1 MTNSRMTND
10 QLVLNPYWSLVLGRW
25 SFLSRTG
32 LLHFALLSLFATAIL
47 TAAGCGG
54 GAKDALV
61 YAQSDDP
68 KTLDPINTDIA
79 EAVHVITNVFDT
91 LVTYDDVTTDLVPS
105 LAESWTTSKDGL
117 TWTFKL
123 RPSVLFHDGT
133 PCNAAAVK
141 LTFERLLAPLGDSPP
156 ANASKQ
162 PGLLAEPHVYD
173 AARPYQSAFT
183 AIQKIETPDDLTVVF
198 KLSSPSAVFLT
209 NLAMFPA
216 SISSPAGLEEHGR
229 NFAEY
234 PVGTGPFKFVKW
246 NRGQQL
252 VLERFE
258 QHWRGPAKTKTLII
272 VPVQEN
278 ATRMQRL
285 ERGEVHVA
293 DGLSPAELDV
303 LAKND
308 KLVVQSHEAMNVA
321 YLAMNVEK
329 PPLGNKKVREAIALA
344 IDKKTLLQVGY
355 GGNAQ
360 AAKSMVPPTMWGHD
374 KSLEDR
380 PFDVAKAKQLMEEA
394 AAEEK
399 LELPIKLELSVM
411 NQARLYLQQPLP
423 MAKFLKDSLAA
434 IGIEVSIRGRDVSE
448 HFRALGDGEHQLG
461 LAGWNS
467 DNADPD
473 NFLYSLLD
481 QDNIVKAGNNLSRFR
496 SQKLHD
502 LLAAGQKE
510 MDKEQR
516 LKIYSE
522 AQHLVLDEVPVVP
535 LAHTQIRTAHVKNL
549 AGFKLHTTALV
560 RFRHAH
566 FETAQPA
573 GNNSQ

>member
-10 QLVLNPYWSLVLGRW
+10 EWCHFFHSPWLIRISP
-25 SFLSRTG
+25 
-32 LLHFALLSLFATAIL
+32 LLFSALLSLFATAFL
-47 TAAGCGG
+47 AAAGCGG
-54 GAKDALV
+54 GSKDALI

-91 LVTYDDVTTDLVPS
+91 LVTYDDETTDLVPS
-105 LAESWTTSKDGL
+105 LAESWKTSDDGL
-117 TWTFKL
+117 TWTFQL
-123 RPSVLFHDGT
+123 RPGVLFHDGT

-141 LTFERLLAPLGDSPP
+141 LTFDRLLAPLPRSDSPP

-162 PGLLAEPHVYD
+162 RGLLAEPHVYD
-173 AARPYQSAFT
+173 AARPYQSAYSV
-183 AIQKIETPDDLTVVF
+183 IQKIETPDDLTVAF
-198 KLSSPSAVFLT
+198 KLSNPSAVFLT

-216 SISSPAGLEEHGR
+216 SISSPAALEEHGR
-229 NFAEY
+229 NFAEH

-246 NRGQQL
+246 DRGQQL
-252 VLERFE
+252 VLVRFD

-293 DGLSPAELDV
+293 DGLSPTELDV

-329 PPLGNKKVREAIALA
+329 KPLGNKKVREAIALA

-374 KSLEDR
+374 KTLEDR

-423 MAKFLKDSLAA
+423 MAKFLKDSLGA
-434 IGIEVSIRGRDVSE
+434 IGIEISIRGRDVSE

-496 SQKLHD
+496 SDKLHN

-516 LKIYSE
+516 LKIYSD

-566 FETAQPA
+566 FESAQPA